1 MNEETKEILKDMDL
15 VVNYNKVPIYYT
27 QKHIKTLLD
36 YITNLQ
42 QENEFLKL
50 NNPEM
55 NIEHFRIVKENKR
68 KIDNLRK
75 ENAEHN
81 DKVVDKARWNEMIYK
96 SRCEKAIEYIEERV
110 KYKVEP
116 FYLSIAQTNILYK
129 ILQGSDEK

>member
-1 MNEETKEILKDMDL
+1 MVEEIKI
-15 VVNYNKVPIYYT
+15 NGNSIQIGNKVCYCVDKDLI
-27 QKHIKTLLD
+27 D

-75 ENAEHN
+75 ENEILRKNAEHN

-96 SRCEKAIEYIEERV
+96 SRCDKAIEILEQDKASASFNTAER
-110 KYKVEP
+110 
-116 FYLSIAQTNILYK
+116 IAINILN
-129 ILQGSDEK
+129 GRDEK